1 MKVIVTDQAD
11 DDLMQIFSYLRV
23 QSPQA
28 AQSIAAEINRSFES
42 LSSFP
47 LSGFPR
53 AHLGPD
59 IRSIVVSPYVI
70 LYAVRRDHVTILR
83 VLHGSRDIETE
94 FRR

>member
-11 DDLMQIFSYLRV
+11 DDLKQIFSCLGA
-23 QSPQA
+23 QSPLG
-28 AQSIAAEINRSFES
+28 AQSVADEINRSFEN

-47 LSGFPR
+47 LSGSPR
-53 AHLGPD
+53 PRLGQD
-59 IRSIVVSPYVI
+59 VRSIVVSPYLI

-83 VLHGSRDIETE
+83 VLHGSRDIEAE